1 MRTIMLV
8 SACLFSVSS
17 FSGNLHVLTP
27 ANHAAGRGSWNL
39 NSHRSRQVL
48 QLSRRPADADNKEE
62 HMMSNGFNDVRARRG
77 GLQSAFTTFMDKCLT
92 LIACP
97 LAKFHQR
104 LPVDVKEVVDPPI
117 MCM

>member
-1 MRTIMLV
+1 MRLILV
-8 SACLFSVSS
+8 SVFVFSVSS
-17 FSGNLHVLTP
+17 FSGNLHVMRHHD
-27 ANHAAGRGSWNL
+27 AERGSWPL

-48 QLSRRPADADNKEE
+48 QLSRRPADAENKEE
-62 HMMSNGFNDVRARRG
+62 TVFNDVRARRG

-97 LAKFHQR
+97 LSKFHQR

>member
-1 MRTIMLV
+1 MRLILV
-8 SACLFSVSS
+8 SVFVFSVSS
-17 FSGNLHVLTP
+17 FSGNLHVMR
-27 ANHAAGRGSWNL
+27 HHDAGRGSWAL

-48 QLSRRPADADNKEE
+48 QLSRRPADAENKEE
-62 HMMSNGFNDVRARRG
+62 HMMSNVFNDVRARRG